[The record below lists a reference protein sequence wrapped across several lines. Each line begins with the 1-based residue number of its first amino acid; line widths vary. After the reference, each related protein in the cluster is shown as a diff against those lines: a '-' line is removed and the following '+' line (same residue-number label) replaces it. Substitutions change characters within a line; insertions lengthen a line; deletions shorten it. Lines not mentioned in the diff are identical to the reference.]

1 MKLKKIMALLSVV
14 MLLCTNVSFAAK
26 GGARMP
32 SAPAV
37 KAPAV
42 TRSAPSAP
50 PSKAAGTTQ
59 TQREYKPSKDAAS
72 LDKNAPTKNAAG
84 QSNLGTAANRSF
96 SPWGSALR
104 NIGLF
109 AGGMFLG
116 SMLGNMFGMG
126 GMMSDF
132 LGMLVNIVILA
143 VAVMVIMTL
152 WRKLFSSKK
161 DKNEQAGRYQA
172 RYEKEEKEKIIDVSP
187 LDKDLYEKKSK
198 ADEYRNK

>member
-1 MKLKKIMALLSVV
+1 MKLKKIMALLAAV
-14 MLLCTNVSFAAK
+14 MLLCGNVSFAAR

-42 TRSAPSAP
+42 TRSAPAP
-50 PSKAAGTTQ
+50 SGKAAGTTE

-84 QSNLGTAANRSF
+84 ERNLGTAANRSS

-132 LGMLVNIVILA
+132 LGMIVNIVMLA
-143 VAVMVIMTL
+143 VAVMIIMTL
-152 WRKLFSSKK
+152 WRKLFGSKK
-161 DKNEQAGRYQA
+161 GKDEQAGRYQA
-172 RYEKEEKEKIIDVSP
+172 RYEKEEKEKIIDVHP

-198 ADEYRNK
+198 ADEYRKK